1 MAKLKT
7 IISSMLGLLLM
18 LILSN
23 FVSATNY
30 TGYQLFDY
38 LNGTSGDVKAC
49 AYCATTNWF
58 NFTNSVPCTY
68 VSSGYSSCTGTAS
81 VSGLI
86 GMLVPASTDQL
97 LTCAFEVNI
106 STLNS
111 GQRSYVMSGGINT
124 AQSGARLNDAYQYK
138 NEPSWTDL
146 MGIAIY
152 RWYRVLIVYNNSGT
166 TNYWNIRIID
176 VANGTNATASAN
188 IDLLPTVDGD
198 WGNISLESQVN
209 GESVYYR
216 NVSCWNG
223 TFENEP
229 IAESSSV
236 DTTSPTIDNIT
247 NSSTNFKRYNNVTYN
262 FTIRDETAL
271 SMAWI
276 ESNHTGILT
285 NYSYTVIS
293 GTSAI
298 VNFSV
303 NISLIYNSVIKW
315 RGCGNDSS
323 NNMACTSIQ
332 SFTVVNTL
340 PTVTQ
345 SSPIDK
351 KTFNSGS
358 INTLN
363 FSTTYFDLDGTSGS
377 CTLWINTTAY
387 NSNTSVPNNTIFTL
401 RNNATLNNGNY
412 LWFINCSDGTNLANS
427 SERLFRI
434 DNQSA
439 VFTWVNP
446 LSTNTTKTKASSILV
461 NISVVDNFI
470 IDACLTRMF
479 NTTSTIYNNL
489 TINISAST
497 FTALFTYILTGLPDG
512 TYYIENSC
520 NDTASFSPKIPHYT
534 ASKKTESIDFVD
546 IPSGVNITLTIELH
560 NPAGNPIS
568 MNGKNLI
575 LNATKDDA
583 EEHILFGGTIDNL
596 ASPHTIK
603 FIYSSNNNLPIKWI
617 KASQFPAHIIVG
629 NKFFHHKD
637 LVTKGWNITQV
648 GFEGNNFYLY
658 FSKTSYNSTEDFDP
672 ITGEITVTTEVSSF
686 VYDTTAPNISLNNP
700 DNSANI
706 STSIVDFN
714 FTITDANTISNCS
727 LYHNGTGTFA
737 LNKTLSSITNNT
749 FTTISVSLLDGNYL
763 WGIECTDEVGNIN
776 QSVNRT
782 FLLDATSPKVNIS
795 IPANGAIVTI
805 DSGSNV
811 ILNFYYNVTDINGI
825 RNCTLYI
832 NNVVETSNT
841 SVVKGVNSSFLNIIK
856 SEGSYSWSVKCWDV
870 FNNLQTSETFLFSV
884 PSSDTI
890 ITTGG
895 GGGGGGTVKEINES
909 ALLQSFLS
917 VIAVCGNNKCDS
929 GETLATCPKDCALLS
944 SESFKGA
951 IFAQFLLGFIII
963 VVVISLIVGAKK
975 K

>member
-1 MAKLKT
+1 MKKLKT
-7 IISSMLGLLLM
+7 IIYLLVIMLFNTLIVSSYCYQETATASTACGGL
-18 LILSN
+18 SGG
-23 FVSATNY
+23 SY
-30 TGYQLFDY
+30 TTWGIWSSPERVYDGDYTLYGTTTIGNIGY
-38 LNGTSGDVKAC
+38 LNITYLKPINSTNMSLWQNAWTNGITPNIANSTILQSCWDYNSTHILFIGIANYSGANVYTLWGC
-49 AYCATTNWF
+49 YNGSGINILRSSSPATTN
-58 NFTNSVPCTY
+58 VPLEEAMY
-68 VSSGYSSCTGTAS
+68 WQNDTAS
-81 VSGLI
+81 PDTTYPNISSLSNT
-86 GMLVPASTDQL
+86 STD
-97 LTCAFEVNI
+97 
-106 STLNS
+106 
-111 GQRSYVMSGGINT
+111 
-124 AQSGARLNDAYQYK
+124 
-138 NEPSWTDL
+138 
-146 MGIAIY
+146 
-152 RWYRVLIVYNNSGT
+152 
-166 TNYWNIRIID
+166 
-176 VANGTNATASAN
+176 
-188 IDLLPTVDGD
+188 
-198 WGNISLESQVN
+198 
-209 GESVYYR
+209 
-216 NVSCWNG
+216 
-223 TFENEP
+223 
-229 IAESSSV
+229 
-236 DTTSPTIDNIT
+236 
-247 NSSTNFKRYNNVTYN
+247 FKRFTNVTYN
-262 FTIRDETAL
+262 FTATDETAL
-271 SMAWI
+271 SMIWV
-276 ESNHTGILT
+276 ESNHTGTLA
-285 NYSYTVIS
+285 NYSYVTNS
-293 GTSAI
+293 GTSYI
-298 VNFSV
+298 FSNNF
-303 NISLIYNSVIKW
+303 NITLPYNSVINW
-315 RGCGNDSS
+315 RGCANDSS
-323 NNMACTSIQ
+323 GNTNCSVYQ
-332 SFTVVNTL
+332 SFTVPNTL
-340 PTVTQ
+340 PTIIQ
-345 SSPIDK
+345 SSPIDRK
-351 KTFNSGS
+351 VFNNGS
-358 INTLN
+358 VNILS
-363 FSTTYFDLDGTSGS
+363 FSATYLDLDGASGN
-377 CTLWINTTAY
+377 CILWINTTAHG
-387 NSNTSVPNNTIFTL
+387 NNASVPNNTIVTFK
-401 RNNATLNNGNY
+401 NNVTLNNGNY

-427 SERLFRI
+427 SERLFTI
-434 DNQSA
+434 DNESIE
-439 VFTWVNP
+439 FTWINP
-446 LSTNTTKTKASSILV
+446 LSTNVTKTKSSSILV
-461 NISVVDNFI
+461 NISVVSNIF

-520 NDTASFSPKIPHYT
+520 NDTASFSPKIPYYT